1 MRGSTSRVLAPCHG
15 HVRNGPFPFGSIDH
29 RQSDCLRETPV
40 MMMFEGAYRAE
51 SLPYAA
57 HADAFMQ
64 PFDPGF
70 DPLFLGVVEVQHDV
84 LHLG

>member
-1 MRGSTSRVLAPCHG
+1 
-15 HVRNGPFPFGSIDH
+15 
-29 RQSDCLRETPV
+29 